1 MASKLYVGNLSYQTT
16 GAQLESLFAQA
27 GTVVEAVVIQ
37 ERDTGRSKGFGFVE
51 MADEATATA
60 AIERFNGAELDGR
73 TLKVA
78 EAKPRAPR
86 RESFSRDSRDNRDR
100 W

>member
-1 MASKLYVGNLSYQTT
+1 MASKLYVGNLSYETT
-16 GAQLESLFAQA
+16 GAKLETLFAEVGA
-27 GTVVEAVVIQ
+27 VVEAVVIQ

-51 MADEATATA
+51 MADDATAAA
-60 AIERFNGAELDGR
+60 AIERFNGTELDGR

-86 RESFSRDSRDNRDR
+86 LESFNQDR

>member
-51 MADEATATA
+51 MADEATATT
-60 AIERFNGAELDGR
+60 AIERFNGTELDGR

-86 RESFSRDSRDNRDR
+86 RESYNRDR

>member
-16 GAQLESLFAQA
+16 GAQLETLFAEVGA
-27 GTVVEAVVIQ
+27 VVEAVVIQ

-60 AIERFNGAELDGR
+60 AIERFNGTELDGR

-86 RESFSRDSRDNRDR
+86 RESFNQDR

>member
-1 MASKLYVGNLSYQTT
+1 MVNHGKQTLCWNLAYQTT
-16 GAQLESLFAQA
+16 GTQLEALFAQA

-51 MADEATATA
+51 MADEATAAA
-60 AIERFNGAELDGR
+60 AIERFNGTELDDR

-86 RESFSRDSRDNRDR
+86 RDSYSRDR